1 MQKCVDIVVVLPN
14 IKAIEQQ
21 PSNQNNSN
29 NKKQRINGT
38 AINILL

>member
-1 MQKCVDIVVVLPN
+1 MQKCVDIVVVLSN
-14 IKAIEQQ
+14 IKAIEQ
-21 PSNQNNSN
+21 PSNHNNSN